1 MCFCGGVKKL
11 LVTSVFTNVG
21 EDISELWCC
30 VAAKHTTL
38 HDIQRKK
45 ENEDKRVL
53 NITYQPPLAQLKV
66 IMSRIHL
73 LLRPHNEHNKM
84 FTDIPIRVS
93 KSQKFKIPLWGQKY
107 LKLKTKVSAALV

>member
-38 HDIQRKK
+38 LDIQRKK
-45 ENEDKRVL
+45 ENEDKLVL
-53 NITYQPPLAQLKV
+53 NITYHSSLAQLKV
-66 IMSRIHL
+66 IMTFIHL
-73 LLRPHNEHNKM
+73 NTP
-84 FTDIPIRVS
+84 S
-93 KSQKFKIPLWGQKY
+93 FK
-107 LKLKTKVSAALV
+107 TS